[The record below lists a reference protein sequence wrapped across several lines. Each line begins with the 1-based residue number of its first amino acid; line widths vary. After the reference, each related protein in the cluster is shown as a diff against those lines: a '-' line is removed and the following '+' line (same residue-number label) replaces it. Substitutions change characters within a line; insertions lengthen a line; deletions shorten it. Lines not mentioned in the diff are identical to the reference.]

1 LLWPSTLTAKRLSA
15 IRDLRVN
22 LLDLIVQLLDHFQG
36 LLDRSRVP
44 SLTLPASD
52 SLTFRLTLAKL
63 GVYLLA
69 ILALA
74 WLLLRLV
81 DKLHATGFTHAILPV
96 AVLAEVTPLPIATS
110 ETVLLEE
117 AHCLFG
123 I

>member
-1 LLWPSTLTAKRLSA
+1 MCPSTLTAKRLSA

-22 LLDLIVQLLDHFQG
+22 LLDLIVQLLDRFQG

-69 ILALA
+69 VLALA

-81 DKLHATGFTHAILPV
+81 DKLHATGFTNPV
-96 AVLAEVTPLPIATS
+96 LLGAVLSEVAPLPIAAD
-110 ETVLLEE
+110 EPVLVEE
-117 AHCLFG
+117 AHVSR